1 MMITDKPFPTSESL
15 PGSPS
20 SPSSSP
26 ATPSDAS
33 ATVGSSSASGSTV
46 PSDHFTDTGGGGGND
61 VLQRVVKG
69 AHETLDRLADS
80 AAPHVQRWQ
89 ESVGTGA
96 GHVKE
101 IGDEWTESLRCT
113 VRENPLAAVA
123 TALALGV
130 LIARLTQR

>member
-1 MMITDKPFPTSESL
+1 MMTTDKPFPTSESL

-46 PSDHFTDTGGGGGND
+46 PSDHFTDTGGGGND